1 MTMQERIQQDLM
13 EAMRNKQEARL
24 SALRMIKT
32 ALRNREV
39 EKRKPLDEGEC
50 QQVFS
55 MLIKQR
61 REAAEQYRRGG
72 REDLAAKEEQEITIL
87 DEFMPAA
94 PTDAEIAAA
103 IDDAVSETGAT
114 SPKQMGAVMKAVQAK
129 LAGKRVDGKALSDKV
144 KARLAGPPA

>member
-72 REDLAAKEEQEITIL
+72 REDLAAKEESEIPIL
-87 DEFMPAA
+87 EAYLPAPVA
-94 PTDAEIAAA
+94 DSEVDAA
-103 IDDAVSETGAT
+103 IDAAIAETGA
-114 SPKQMGAVMKAVQAK
+114 SSSKQMGAVMKAVMAG
-129 LAGKRVDGKALSDKV
+129 LAGRRVDGKLVSDKV
-144 KARLAGPPA
+144 RSRLGG